1 MKGGD
6 EVTRSDDAFEQE
18 LRSAFAVGVPEPKY
32 AADSA
37 DSEEVPE
44 SLAFSVVAR
53 ARERSTELLAERL
66 REAAEA
72 SGWTVDQLASE
83 ARDQEGEARDFL
95 RGWKSPRS
103 LRPHLLARVFWRSEL
118 KPQEWQTLLTQAVA
132 SSFFFAAPTEE
143 QVWGRATGL
152 PDEDRAEALATRG
165 ERDPDRAARV
175 ARIFVEEV
183 IEEWT
188 TLMSGTKTTDE
199 DESE

>member
-1 MKGGD
+1 M
-6 EVTRSDDAFEQE
+6 TRSDDAFEHE
-18 LRSAFAVGVPEPKY
+18 LRNAFALGVPEPEY
-32 AADSA
+32 TADMA
-37 DSEEVPE
+37 DPEDVPE

-66 REAAEA
+66 RQAAEA
-72 SGWTVDQLASE
+72 VGWTADDLASE

-103 LRPHLLARVFWRSEL
+103 LQPRSLARLLWRSEL
-118 KPQEWQTLLTQAVA
+118 EQRQWQTLLTQAVA
-132 SSFFFAAPTEE
+132 SSFFFAAATEE

-152 PDEDRAEALATRG
+152 SDEERGEALAERG
-165 ERDPDRAARV
+165 ERDPERAGRV

-183 IEEWT
+183 IDEWT

-199 DESE
+199 NEEK

>member
-1 MKGGD
+1 M
-6 EVTRSDDAFEQE
+6 TRSDNAFERE
-18 LRSAFAVGVPEPKY
+18 LRSAFALGVPEPEY

-37 DSEEVPE
+37 GSEEVPE
-44 SLAFSVVAR
+44 SEAFSIVAR

-72 SGWTVDQLASE
+72 TGWTVDELAFE

-103 LRPHLLARVFWRSEL
+103 LRPNLLARMFWRSEL
-118 KPQEWQTLLTQAVA
+118 EPQQWQTLLSQAVA
-132 SSFFFAAPTEE
+132 SSFFFTAPTEE

-152 PDEDRAEALATRG
+152 PDEERGEALAGRG
-165 ERDPDRAARV
+165 ERDPERAARV

-188 TLMSGTKTTDE
+188 MLMSGTKTTDE
-199 DESE
+199 DEIE

>member
-1 MKGGD
+1 M
-6 EVTRSDDAFEQE
+6 TRNDDAFEHE
-18 LRSAFAVGVPEPKY
+18 LRNAFASGVPEPKY
-32 AADSA
+32 AADGS
-37 DSEEVPE
+37 DPEDVPE

-66 REAAEA
+66 RQAAEA
-72 SGWTVDQLASE
+72 IGWTADDLASE
-83 ARDQEGEARDFL
+83 ARDEEGEARDFL

-103 LRPHLLARVFWRSEL
+103 LQPRSLARLLWRSEL
-118 KPQEWQTLLTQAVA
+118 EPRQWQTLLKQAAA

-152 PDEDRAEALATRG
+152 SEEERGEALAQRG
-165 ERDPDRAARV
+165 ERDPERAGRV

-199 DESE
+199 DEME